1 MTRLSIAPA
10 SADDARIG
18 GFLDRQK
25 RRVDAM
31 PPGMCPL
38 AQQLTLLE
46 EGALQT
52 CGKCVPCRDGLPQ
65 LAEMLRHLVDC
76 QADAA
81 EVERMRSLAEMVR
94 DTSDCAIGYEAA
106 GALLEGLDTFAAE
119 VESHVSK
126 HACQRGVGQSV
137 PCETFCPA
145 HVNVPAYIALVAAGD
160 NAGAVQMIRK
170 DNPFPTACG
179 LVCEHPCEKRCRRTL
194 IDAPLNIRGI
204 KEYACEHAR
213 ADQVPVPERQP
224 STGRRVAIVGG
235 GPSGMTCA
243 YFAALMGH
251 DVDVFESRKQ
261 LGGMMRYGIPAYR
274 FPRERLDEDIRG
286 ILAVGGITVITGLS
300 SGAMLKGLF
309 GGALGMLLSTVGY
322 STLTGEPRFVIHEA
336 LNGGIALVP
345 ALIGLFAV
353 PQIIDLMADSHV
365 LLEKL
370 TFKPQK
376 GMLRQVIKAHRRY
389 LRTLGIGSL
398 IGTIIG
404 VIPGAG
410 GQVAGLM
417 SYDQT
422 KKFDKNPDRFG
433 TGDPEGVCAA
443 ESANNATVAPAM
455 IPLLTLSIPGS
466 PTAAVLLGGLL
477 IHGLFPG
484 PDLFTEKAD
493 ITYTFIS
500 GLLLAQFFMCFFGLL
515 ASRYS
520 HLVANAP
527 NYMMFA
533 AVMILCVFGSYCVQN
548 SYEDVILMFILG
560 VLMFVLAK
568 FGFPSAPIVL
578 GIILGP
584 IAEENFLR
592 GKMIAD
598 TDVGV
603 FSYFFTGGLNLA
615 LIALCLLSL
624 IWGIYSEVK
633 YMRNHSR
640 KAAAAN

>member
-1 MTRLSIAPA
+1 MEQFLTYFPSAFSWGNLAVLILGSAGGLFFGAMPGLSPTMAVALLVPFTFYLPADTSLILLGAVYTSAVAGGSISAILLSIPGAPSSIA
-10 SADDARIG
+10 TLFDGYPMAKQGRAQEALYTVFVSSLIG
-18 GFLDRQK
+18 GVFGVL
-25 RRVDAM
+25 VMILFSPPMAEFAM
-31 PPGMCPL
+31 RFGPPEL
-38 AQQLTLLE
+38 FWT
-46 EGALQT
+46 
-52 CGKCVPCRDGLPQ
+52 
-65 LAEMLRHLVDC
+65 
-76 QADAA
+76 
-81 EVERMRSLAEMVR
+81 
-94 DTSDCAIGYEAA
+94 AI
-106 GALLEGLDTFAAE
+106 F
-119 VESHVSK
+119 
-126 HACQRGVGQSV
+126 
-137 PCETFCPA
+137 
-145 HVNVPAYIALVAAGD
+145 
-160 NAGAVQMIRK
+160 
-170 DNPFPTACG
+170 
-179 LVCEHPCEKRCRRTL
+179 
-194 IDAPLNIRGI
+194 
-204 KEYACEHAR
+204 
-213 ADQVPVPERQP
+213 
-224 STGRRVAIVGG
+224 
-235 GPSGMTCA
+235 
-243 YFAALMGH
+243 
-251 DVDVFESRKQ
+251 
-261 LGGMMRYGIPAYR
+261 
-274 FPRERLDEDIRG
+274 
-286 ILAVGGITVITGLS
+286 GITVITGLS

-389 LRTLGIGSL
+389 LRTLSIGSL

-404 VIPGAG
+404 
-410 GQVAGLM
+410 
-417 SYDQT
+417 
-422 KKFDKNPDRFG
+422 
-433 TGDPEGVCAA
+433 
-443 ESANNATVAPAM
+443 
-455 IPLLTLSIPGS
+455 SIPGS

-624 IWGIYSEVK
+624 FWGIYSEVK